1 MSREEGRKEA
11 TIWEHLEELALR
23 LRRSVIIFLVATAI
37 VSLVPANLVGS
48 GSSSSDW
55 FGFYKPLILELP
67 IIVFKHMVP
76 PTIQAFDGRTYTVYV
91 IPARGFES
99 VEVIAISAILLG
111 FIASSPFIARE
122 LWLYIEPALYPH
134 EKKFAKTY
142 GFLFVAS
149 FIFGVAIAYF
159 LIAPMIYRM
168 LLKLYP
174 LIVSEEYSLFLAL
187 RVSEVVS
194 FVVKISI
201 AMGLFFE
208 APVVI
213 YLLLSRGIIDPDMF
227 GENTIKYLFLGV
239 MILAAIISPDPS
251 GLGMLSIGLILYL
264 PLYTAIVL
272 GKKRARERL
281 ESRVSE
287 A

>member
-1 MSREEGRKEA
+1 VSEERGGKEA

-37 VSLVPANLVGS
+37 VSLIPASIVVG

-55 FGFYKPLILELP
+55 FGFYKPLIFELP
-67 IIVFKHMVP
+67 IIVFRHIVP
-76 PTIQAFDGRTYTVYV
+76 PTIEAFNGRTYAIYV

-99 VEVIAISAILLG
+99 VEVLAVSAVLLG

-122 LWLYIEPALYPH
+122 IWLYIEPALYPH

-149 FIFGVAIAYF
+149 FIFGVSIAYF

-208 APVVI
+208 APVIV
-213 YLLLSRGIIDPDMF
+213 YLLLSRGILDPDTF
-227 GENTIKYLFLGV
+227 GENTLKYLFLGV

-251 GLGMLSIGLILYL
+251 GLGMLSIGLVLYL
-264 PLYTAIVL
+264 PLYLAIVL
-272 GKKRARERL
+272 GKKKARERL
-281 ESRVSE
+281 ASTNSST
-287 A
+287 